1 MKTNLILATILTA
14 SLASAQV
21 TISDGTKIRVRLEQ
35 NLSSDSAEQGQTVDF
50 AVTQEVRVGDA
61 IVVANGARAT
71 GTIVK
76 AEEKRRLGRAGHLDF
91 TIDRVQLVDGNWLS
105 VRYTPQKNNG
115 KSDGIKTGLITAGV
129 AAVFWPAAPLV
140 LLHHGKD
147 ATIIKGRIYE
157 VFSDESTYVASAI
170 AASTPAMTR
179 ALPQA
184 PATMVRMAD
193 GSPVNNGGLPRS
205 VNTSANPMLVSNTS
219 MLGGT
224 PPQYQAGS
232 EMQVATLNVTSSY
245 AGADIEVDGMFVGSA
260 PSTIQMTPGMH
271 QLTVRHG
278 AAVWTKQIAITG
290 GQVSINATFTHPAT
304 QQRAAQ

>member
-14 SLASAQV
+14 ASLASAQV
-21 TISDGTKIRVRLEQ
+21 TIPDGTKIRVRLEQ
-35 NLSSDSAEQGQTVDF
+35 NLSSDSAEQGETVDF

-61 IVVANGARAT
+61 VVVSNGARVT
-71 GTIVK
+71 GTIIK

-91 TIDRVQLVDGNWLS
+91 SIDRVQLVDGNWLS

-115 KSDGIKTGLITAGV
+115 KSDGLKTGLITAGV

-157 VFSDESTYVASAI
+157 VFSDESAYVASAV
-170 AASTPAMTR
+170 AASTPVMTR

-184 PATMVRMAD
+184 PVTMVRTAD
-193 GSPVNNGGLPRS
+193 GGPVNNGGLPRS
-205 VNTSANPMLVSNTS
+205 VNAAMNTALVSNTS

-224 PPQYQAGS
+224 PQYQQGAQ
-232 EMQVATLNVTSSY
+232 MQVATLNVTSSY
-245 AGADIEVDGMFVGSA
+245 QGADIEVDGMFVGSA

-271 QLTVRHG
+271 QITVKHG
-278 AAVWTKQIAITG
+278 AAVWQKQIAITG
-290 GQVSINATFTHPAT
+290 GAISINAVFARPAA
-304 QQRAAQ
+304 R